1 MPPRFNAVKSVV
13 VKSTVQSLL
22 EKMTVRQISDLSI
35 TFETTLS
42 SQNRNLQSTTD
53 TLQKGF
59 YDTKLEVSNHM
70 AEFKAEL
77 SKNKANLD
85 TFSEK
90 LEANQ
95 IRVLNSHTEKM
106 YGNLDELQIATL
118 NRMNQVHQTLTKRI

>member
-1 MPPRFNAVKSVV
+1 
-13 VKSTVQSLL
+13 
-22 EKMTVRQISDLSI
+22 MTVRQISDLSI